1 MEAVDHTKFSNLITE
16 AKLDEY
22 LQRTDYALIDKLFRD
37 GGVIYQ
43 MIEQFP
49 NSSYLPEVVD
59 LGVYADASSGSVA
72 LSRPVDE
79 QGDLLTIPLGAA
91 SGSVALTRPVDE
103 QGDLLT
109 IPLGAA
115 SGSVVGPPHAARDG
129 IPNAL
134 ILIRLFRV
142 LRIAA

>member
-91 SGSVALTRPVDE
+91 SGSV
-103 QGDLLT
+103 
-109 IPLGAA
+109 
-115 SGSVVGPPHAARDG
+115 VGPPHAARDG